1 VLLEIGFLVAVVTDV
16 AAGGGVAVAS
26 LDAGGLP
33 PWQTTWL
40 SERTDEPAVETAE
53 SACLVVTVTVVVT
66 TTEGG

>member
-1 VLLEIGFLVAVVTDV
+1 MVTDV

-26 LDAGGLP
+26 LDTGGLP

-40 SERTDEPAVETAE
+40 SERSDEAAVELAD

-66 TTEGG
+66 TTEDG